1 MFFAV
6 LIPALTFGQ
15 TERFINPN
23 KIDKKIVKT
32 NTSTPTAQESITT
45 NINVVTNI
53 QTNISTNIQSSNQTE
68 QEIIDYIQSQE
79 ERNAQIRSEQLLQD
93 IINNPP
99 ITEEDPDIFDLP
111 EQVHKFEPIDAIIL
125 DAGHGGKDPGG
136 SSNGIQEK
144 RLVLTMVKK
153 IHTLLRKNNRKLK
166 IYVTRKNDS
175 FVSLEDRV
183 SKTARWSSKRN
194 VLFVSIHG
202 NISLR
207 PSIFGFEIYTLSDR
221 ASDTEAL
228 ATERLENAG
237 FSPEDIVQTDTIYSL
252 LADLIRDGTRKESE
266 WLAQYIY
273 EDTLKTSGVFG
284 RGLKRA
290 NFFVLKYNT
299 VPSVLLEIGY
309 MSNKAEAEK
318 LKSEEYQNKL
328 AIGIYK
334 GIIRYIQEY
343 NKSEGFT
350 K

>member
-1 MFFAV
+1 MKKNHAIFFIV
-6 LIPALTFGQ
+6 LIPTLLFGQ
-15 TERFINPN
+15 KERFINPKNITN
-23 KIDKKIVKT
+23 KNNLPKVSNKH
-32 NTSTPTAQESITT
+32 SITT
-45 NINVVTNI
+45 NIQIITNI
-53 QTNISTNIQSSNQTE
+53 ATNNTSTSNST
-68 QEIIDYIQSQE
+68 QEIIDFIQSQE
-79 ERNAQIRSEQLLQD
+79 TRNTAIRATKSLNSLD
-93 IINNPP
+93 TND
-99 ITEEDPDIFDLP
+99 TEPDIFDLP
-111 EQVHKFEPIDAIIL
+111 EQVHKFEPIDAIVL

-136 SSNGIQEK
+136 VSNGIEEK

-166 IYVTRKNDS
+166 IYVTRRNDS

-194 VLFVSIHG
+194 ILFISIHG

-207 PSIFGFEIYTLSDR
+207 PSITGFEIYTLSDR

-237 FSPEDIVQTDTIYSL
+237 FSPEDIIQTDTTYSL

-273 EDTLKTSGVFG
+273 EDTLITAKPLG

-299 VPSVLLEIGY
+299 VPSVLIEIGY
-309 MSNKAEAEK
+309 MSNKVEAKK
-318 LKSEEYQNKL
+318 LKDKDYQNKL

-334 GIIRYIQEY
+334 GIVRYIKEY
-343 NKSEGFT
+343 NTSEGFT